1 MDKDVTEL
9 VVWDWQDGDVM
20 SLVRCVCGN
29 TKETYVKKKDALYG
43 VRNICECGRE
53 LYFDV
58 RVYEVEK

>member
-1 MDKDVTEL
+1 M
-9 VVWDWQDGDVM
+9 
-20 SLVRCVCGN
+20 RCVCGN